1 MGPPS
6 RPAEKATDTA
16 ELTDVVAQS
25 GIDIRDEEK
34 YLTASFSRDRLAG
47 QRPAQSGPFTSKI
60 VIPAASPVFS
70 PTSNAYADTRKS
82 SQNHQGY
89 VLGTGPF
96 GHVPLP
102 QTITE
107 KVVAEQRKASIRK
120 EAEAKASAVSDPFIN
135 VINTLA
141 RAGIVSR
148 KQLLLPPEPP
158 PDVPQSGPLR
168 RASTYNVTGTD
179 SRSIVRRDDPHIE
192 LAVLTSL
199 AAQER
204 IRCLVEDA
212 CVLAMGRRNWSN
224 GAVPAEWSDIAIDN
238 GGQPG
243 APSTVQEKE
252 VLSAGVQDNAPN
264 PLKRMYHVI
273 GRYKPSPRVSL
284 LRADLSLRIV
294 LCRKSTN
301 SRLCGG
307 SVAYHPC
314 RVP

>member
-1 MGPPS
+1 MPSQATGTMGPPS

-70 PTSNAYADTRKS
+70 PTSNAYVDTRRY
-82 SQNHQGY
+82 SQNQQGH

-102 QTITE
+102 QTTTE
-107 KVVAEQRKASIRK
+107 KVGAEQRKAYIRK
-120 EAEAKASAVSDPFIN
+120 EAEAKASAVSDPFLHIP
-135 VINTLA
+135 NTMT
-141 RAGIVSR
+141 RAGTVSR
-148 KQLLLPPEPP
+148 KQSLLPPELP
-158 PDVPQSGPLR
+158 PDAPQSGLSR
-168 RASTYNVTGTD
+168 RTSTYNITGID
-179 SRSIVRRDDPHIE
+179 GRSIVRRDDSHIE

-212 CVLAMGRRNWSN
+212 CVLAMGRRNWSS

-238 GGQPG
+238 GGQPE
-243 APSTVQEKE
+243 ATSTVQEKD
-252 VLSAGVQDNAPN
+252 VLSAGVRDSPQN
-264 PLKRMYHVI
+264 PLKRMYHLVE
-273 GRYKPSPRVSL
+273 R
-284 LRADLSLRIV
+284 
-294 LCRKSTN
+294 
-301 SRLCGG
+301 
-307 SVAYHPC
+307 H
-314 RVP
+314 